1 VTGDQVKIHRSKEM
15 HDMIVSNFAGKEIE
29 ITVQRKRRRRGLAQN
44 NYYWGVIVPVVTAA
58 LIDAGYKVG
67 KESTHEFL
75 KATFNRREIVNE
87 TTGEILST
95 IGSTTDMTTVEMM
108 EYFAEITAWAA
119 EFLGVEIPQPGEQI
133 TIEL

>member
-1 VTGDQVKIHRSKEM
+1 MDLKLSYIGRVTGDQVKIHRSKEM

-75 KATFNRREIVNE
+75 KATS
-87 TTGEILST
+87 TAGKLST
-95 IGSTTDMTTVEMM
+95 KPRAKSC
-108 EYFAEITAWAA
+108 
-119 EFLGVEIPQPGEQI
+119 QPLEARRI
-133 TIEL
+133 